1 MAVDFSILQRTPTI
15 GSRIMAGQQMA
26 REQALQN
33 RLLARQDLQFQQ
45 QQEDRARGLEAERA
59 GTARRQQ
66 LAQLLQQSNMDPTDL
81 KSAQQFYS
89 VALQANEPNAIK
101 AAQDWVKMAS
111 EAQQKRQQTEATRAE
126 MASVF
131 GPQAGAAPAA
141 AAPGMGMPPVTSTLI
156 DEGASR
162 PEARVPLSIEGG
174 AQAMPVQPQGA
185 VTTRDISTGNALA
198 PAAPAAAPQNR
209 LVTREQVQRGLMST
223 DPAVR
228 AAATAMA
235 RTLPPQEAPGAAE
248 SRAIQERRVQLEA
261 DRLELERRKADLM
274 AQRDVAR
281 AQNDAAAA
289 ARFQTQLD
297 QADRRLAMAEE
308 AARRAAAPKPD
319 FTPAQL
325 QKRRDTLGKEYKSAV
340 AALQT
345 TQDVL
350 DSVTQVKESEGLSR
364 ATGFTGT
371 MLPSFPGGEAAFAET
386 RLKNLKGKVTAL
398 GKAAAAATG
407 SIGQIANQEWKI
419 LADQIAAI
427 EEIKGTGPLLEQL
440 DLLEAQ
446 AQGTMQRIKDA
457 YDKQFGEDFERFPQF
472 AELPEPKSVL
482 KRAPQGRGQAGVE
495 APQTPT
501 VPAAVSPDID
511 ALLKKYP

>member
-26 REQALQN
+26 REQALRN

-45 QQEDRARGLEAERA
+45 QQEDRARALEAERA

-89 VALQANEPNAIK
+89 VALQTNEPNAIR
-101 AAQDWVKMAS
+101 AAQDWVKMAF

-126 MASVF
+126 MASIF

-141 AAPGMGMPPVTSTLI
+141 AAPGKGMPPVTSTLI
-156 DEGASR
+156 DEGRAR
-162 PEARVPLSIEGG
+162 PEARVPMSIEGG

-198 PAAPAAAPQNR
+198 PATPAAAAQNR
-209 LVTREQVQRGLMST
+209 LITREQVQRGLMST
-223 DPAVR
+223 NPEIR
-228 AAATAMA
+228 AAAVAMA
-235 RTLPPQEAPGAAE
+235 RTLPKEPGAEGLPPADV
-248 SRAIQERRVQLEA
+248 RAMQMLGFPLTREGFTQYKAAGQKPEGQQQDIALMRQLNLPITPEGFAQLQKMRRPPE
-261 DRLELERRKADLM
+261 
-274 AQRDVAR
+274 
-281 AQNDAAAA
+281 
-289 ARFQTQLD
+289 
-297 QADRRLAMAEE
+297 
-308 AARRAAAPKPD
+308 KPD

-407 SIGQIANQEWKI
+407 AIGQIANQEWKI

-472 AELPEPKSVL
+472 AALPEPKSSL
-482 KRAPQGRGQAGVE
+482 KRAPRGVVGGEAAPKRREIAPGVFVTE
-495 APQTPT
+495 RP
-501 VPAAVSPDID
+501 
-511 ALLKKYP
+511 